1 MRTVETLIDE
11 AIKRASGVVALAKII
26 GKSHTQVA
34 DMRAG
39 RLPISPETVGLLC
52 NVLEL
57 DAEEARRLLAE
68 SIVNHPKNKARQGV
82 LRRAFFVSLVAG
94 GAAGLGI
101 VLEILSGTQNS
112 FTLLASVT
120 PLTLYTLSIIRKS
133 QAFRAIAWAALQ
145 WWTTWPARTVTA
157 PRRCKA

>member
-39 RLPISPETVGLLC
+39 R
-52 NVLEL
+52 LEL

-145 WWTTWPARTVTA
+145 WWTTWPARTVAA